1 MKEDFVNKTFFATR
15 VVSRNVIT
23 DWVQGVR
30 NVLGLRLKSY
40 ENAIETT
47 VLELRN
53 EFLNRPTVWYR
64 IDIEQAAKGAF
75 MISIYG
81 EYK

>member
-1 MKEDFVNKTFFATR
+1 MSMSDKTFFKIR
-15 VVSRNVIT
+15 VISRNIIT

-47 VLELRN
+47 VNELKKECLSKPVAWFR
-53 EFLNRPTVWYR
+53 V
-64 IDIEQAAKGAF
+64 DIEQATKGSF
-75 MISIYG
+75 IISIYG